1 MYVRQDLP
9 DHMSNEIWVNQ
20 TFFKNSFFHEKTT
33 PPTAML
39 PSAINP
45 SIMAVQKR
53 SGAAPNKS
61 NTVPPGPIF
70 N

>member
-1 MYVRQDLP
+1 MHVTGRTCRTTWSMKFGSTKLL
-9 DHMSNEIWVNQ
+9 NIC
-20 TFFKNSFFHEKTT
+20 FHEKTT

-45 SIMAVQKR
+45 SIMAIQKR

-70 N
+70 K